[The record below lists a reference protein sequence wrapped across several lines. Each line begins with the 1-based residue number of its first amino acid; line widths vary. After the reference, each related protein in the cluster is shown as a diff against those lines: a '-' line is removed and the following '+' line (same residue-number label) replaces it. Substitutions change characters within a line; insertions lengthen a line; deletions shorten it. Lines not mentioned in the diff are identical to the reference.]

1 MSKRNRT
8 PFTLKCKTKEAP
20 ALKKYRADVLNFSKS
35 ADDPEN
41 HNAFLKKDTT
51 FSRKQ
56 KRKEERKLK
65 KARRHAFRCGKLLPT
80 LQTWMEKKEDT
91 SKFKT
96 KKKPLEKLKEKK
108 KKQRAKSKELKKH
121 KEKEERD
128 NRKEQLLDDNR
139 KEDKMLKQ
147 LEKNLRLNK
156 RKSKTLPQA
165 FVNDGLDFLL
175 DVLDK
180 PSEDLENLEDE
191 EYASDE
197 NTGIGKRGENKTN
210 SDEEVED
217 EEEYNDDESDED
229 IGEGE
234 DFEFSD
240 EDVESDVD
248 DDGISDKSSNLKSIL
263 TKAISEIKAEK
274 KQVTFDKVTDKC
286 KKKDKENKGSKK
298 VKTKMKVDEEEK
310 HVNEE
315 DEDVDENMDDDDSF
329 EEENENIEE
338 EDDDVEEEEENDD
351 DEDENVS
358 VDEEEEGDES
368 DDEMNVE
375 SDFKEDI
382 YGRLRDKEGNIVKS
396 SGPTGKYIPPGKRVQ
411 IGDEKKKIQL
421 ERLQKQLKGLVNR
434 ASEANMSQIC
444 AQIETVYR
452 GNSRAEVTEALSAI
466 VTDACVS
473 VSMTPERLAMEMM
486 LLVTVLHGNIGT
498 EVGAMFL
505 QALAQKYKSIRNHGN
520 RLEDKSLDNAVMLFA
535 FLYTFKVIDSTLIFG
550 IIDDLVKSF
559 QEKDI
564 QIILLLLKNVGFSL
578 RKDNPNGLKDT
589 ILEIQ
594 SAAQSLGGGDQSSHV
609 KFMLEILMAIKNNN
623 MRKIPNYDPERVED
637 LKRVARG
644 ILRGCTLGDGQLHIG
659 LTDLINAEERGR
671 WWLVGSAWE
680 GPTEEK
686 QPAHG
691 TVEMESVVGEVSS
704 QLLELAR
711 RQRMNTDVRKNIFCV
726 IMSSQDYIDGFDKL
740 LRLGLKS
747 QQEREIIHIIVDLC
761 LQEKKYNPFYMLL
774 LQKFCLY
781 HRRFQMST
789 QFLMWDKFKDMK
801 KLSQVQR
808 EHLSTLLSQL
818 LSSKAMSLSV
828 LKVVEFGTLDVY
840 MLRFLKHLMQ
850 SVLLDY
856 PEDVTKAMF
865 ERIAPL
871 SKLQHLHEGLK
882 LFMQHFL
889 LKKKAKDVA
898 DHPLLK
904 ERITLADKILSTS
917 KTRSHSEFDE

>member
-8 PFTLKCKTKEAP
+8 PFTLKCKAKEAP

-35 ADDPEN
+35 TDDPEK

-65 KARRHAFRCGKLLPT
+65 KARRHAFRCGKQLPT
-80 LQTWMEKKEDT
+80 MQTWMEKKEDT
-91 SKFKT
+91 SKFNT

-108 KKQRAKSKELKKH
+108 KKQRATSKELKKH
-121 KEKEERD
+121 KEKDERD

-139 KEDKMLKQ
+139 KEDRMLKQ

-165 FVNDGLDFLL
+165 FVNDGLDC
-175 DVLDK
+175 K
-180 PSEDLENLEDE
+180 
-191 EYASDE
+191 
-197 NTGIGKRGENKTN
+197 NKTD
-210 SDEEVED
+210 SDEEMED
-217 EEEYNDDESDED
+217 EEEYDDDESDED
-229 IGEGE
+229 IEEGE

-240 EDVESDVD
+240 EDMESDVEEQHPKID
-248 DDGISDKSSNLKSIL
+248 VISDKSRNLKSIL
-263 TKAISEIKAEK
+263 SKAISEIKAEK
-274 KQVTFDKVTDKC
+274 KQVTFDKVTDKG
-286 KKKDKENKGSKK
+286 KKKDKE
-298 VKTKMKVDEEEK
+298 KTE
-310 HVNEE
+310 
-315 DEDVDENMDDDDSF
+315 
-329 EEENENIEE
+329 
-338 EDDDVEEEEENDD
+338 
-351 DEDENVS
+351 
-358 VDEEEEGDES
+358 
-368 DDEMNVE
+368 
-375 SDFKEDI
+375 FKEDI
-382 YGRLRDKEGNIVKS
+382 YGRLRDKEGNIMKS
-396 SGPTGKYIPPGKRVQ
+396 SGQTGKYIPPGKRVQ
-411 IGDEKKKIQL
+411 ISDEKKKIQL

-444 AQIETVYR
+444 AQIEAVYR
-452 GNSRAEVTEALSAI
+452 DNSRAEVTEALSAI
-466 VTDACVS
+466 VINACVS
-473 VSMTPERLAMEMM
+473 VSITPERLAMEMM

-505 QALAQKYKSIRNHGN
+505 QTLAQKYKSVRNHGN

-564 QIILLLLKNVGFSL
+564 QIILLLLKNVGFYL

-594 SAAQSLGGGDQSSHV
+594 SAAQALGGGDQSSHV
-609 KFMLEILMAIKNNN
+609 KFMLETLMAIKNNN
-623 MRKIPNYDPERVED
+623 MRKIPNYDPERLEH
-637 LKRVARG
+637 LKKVARG
-644 ILRGCTLGDGQLHIG
+644 ILRGSTLGDGQLHIG
-659 LTDLINAEERGR
+659 LTDLIKAEERGR

-691 TVEMESVVGEVSS
+691 TVEMESVVGEVST

-747 QQEREIIHIIVDLC
+747 QQEREIVHIIVDLC

-828 LKVVEFGTLDVY
+828 LKVVEFGTLDVH

-871 SKLQHLHEGLK
+871 TKLQHLHEGLK

-898 DHPLLK
+898 DNPLLK
-904 ERITLADKILSTS
+904 ERIAIADKILSAS
-917 KTRSHSEFDE
+917 KSRSHSEFDD